1 MCATLRKSRG
11 APIRFFPSLTLPA
24 AVLLI
29 EAPRAVG
36 ILDTVK
42 KEALSCWCAGVP
54 VGLPVR
60 GGELDGLVAGG
71 CHQVAGVETDSRA
84 W

>member
-60 GGELDGLVAGG
+60 GGELDGWLPGG
-71 CHQVAGVETDSRA
+71 
-84 W
+84 

>member
-42 KEALSCWCAGVP
+42 RKLSRAGVP
-54 VGLPVR
+54 VGLPVG
-60 GGELDGLVAGG
+60 GGELGGLVAGG
-71 CHQVAGVETDSRA
+71 CRGLPPGCR
-84 W
+84 